1 MRQIIYVKVEQKE
14 GTRKNAKRANVTP
27 FCAHVGKPNNNMKT
41 IDTSQTFLYNEDMLL
56 VQEYCNKHI
65 DLIEHENACLAK
77 LSS

>member
-27 FCAHVGKPNNNMKT
+27 FCAHVGKPNNIKT
-41 IDTSQTFLYNEDMLL
+41 IDMSQNLYATKGIS
-56 VQEYCNKHI
+56 QEFCSKQT